1 MRILVTGATGF
12 VGRALVAALVE
23 RDVEVVASSRNPLRA
38 ASQLPLI
45 YRHVKWDPNVG
56 PAPREVFDGVDAI
69 IHLAGENVAGRW
81 TDDKKK
87 RIRDSR
93 VLGTRHLVDSLR
105 GLDDRPRTLVSASAI
120 GYYGDRADDE
130 LREDDEPGD
139 DFLARTCVEWET
151 EGVHARALGLDVVH
165 LRISIVLDPAGG
177 ALQQMLPPFR
187 FGVGGPLGSGD
198 QWWSWIHRDDLV
210 SMLITS
216 VDERWDGPYN
226 AAAPGVLRQKEFA
239 DVLGDV
245 LGRPS
250 FVPAPAFALQMLF
263 GEFSTELLASKRVV
277 PQRALDAGFEFRHP
291 ELVDALLDLLD

>member
-151 EGVHARALGLDVVH
+151 EGVHARALGLDVVQ

-210 SMLITS
+210 RMLITS

>member
-23 RDVEVVASSRNPLRA
+23 RDVEVVASSRNPVRA

-105 GLDDRPRTLVSASAI
+105 PLDERPRTLVSASAV
-120 GYYGDRADDE
+120 GYYGDRGDEE
-130 LREDDEPGD
+130 LREDAEPGD

-165 LRISIVLDPAGG
+165 LRIGIVLDPGGG

-187 FGVGGPLGSGD
+187 FGVGGPLGSGE

-210 SMLITS
+210 RMLMTAAE
-216 VDERWDGPYN
+216 DRWDGAFN
-226 AAAPGVLRQKEFA
+226 ATAPGALRQKEFA

-245 LGRPS
+245 LNRPS

-263 GEFSTELLASKRVV
+263 GEFSGELLTSKRVV
-277 PQRALDAGFEFRHP
+277 PRHALDVGFRFHHP
-291 ELVDALLDLLD
+291 ELRDALLDLLD